1 MQIFEIFIL
10 QYLKDKTTKKN
21 NNTFSSAS
29 YTKITDN
36 TIPTS
41 FQQIEINTDEV
52 HINLY

>member
-1 MQIFEIFIL
+1 MQISEIFIS
-10 QYLKDKTTKKN
+10 QCLKDKIQKN
-21 NNTFSSAS
+21 INTFSSAS

-36 TIPTS
+36 TIHTF